1 MKRIFSFVAVFLLIF
16 SRGSFAA
23 EVVDLDRYLEMV
35 KGGNHA
41 LQAGVRAV
49 EAAYYGV
56 LASVASQRPGVALS
70 GSVSY
75 VTDQRAGDEHN
86 RNSMVYNTAL
96 SLTHRIDIAGTYT
109 LDERQQILSYE
120 SQRANFDGN
129 VNSLVATAEQNYWS
143 AVLARENIALQKD
156 VLRQRQENNRV
167 TEEKYKQQLVPKLDL
182 IRSEAQVVAA
192 ESLVTE
198 AEALYRNL
206 LAAMEAL
213 TGGLEVVPVE
223 EPLFVPTFN
232 VSVSLEKALLF
243 RPDVRSARLAL
254 ERSKVLKKLTAQGMS
269 PTLTGAIRWTPWADP
284 WNSSTPQDGE
294 LGASLTLNIPIFD
307 GNATKYGVLNTDRLV
322 QAAEASLRSV
332 ESATNVDL
340 KVAYNNWEKAAA
352 LEKDKKRQV
361 ERSDEELRI
370 TELMYNEG
378 MGAQI
383 DLINAQTEN
392 QRVRTDYLNAIQGMY
407 MALVD
412 LRKAVGD
419 YSPDENGSWKEAVV
433 KYGKGT
439 VVVNEIKEQEL
450 REQKDNSVEKNKSVQ
465 KKPSGKK
472 KK

>member
-1 MKRIFSFVAVFLLIF
+1 MKRALFFAVVFLLML
-16 SRGSFAA
+16 SRGSAAA
-23 EVVDLDRYLEMV
+23 EVVNLDRYLEMV
-35 KGGNHA
+35 KGGNYA
-41 LQAGVRAV
+41 LQSGVRAV

-56 LASVASQRPGVALS
+56 LASVSSQRPSVALS

-75 VTDQRAGDEHN
+75 ATDQQANDEHN
-86 RNSMVYNTAL
+86 RNALVYNTSL
-96 SLTHRIDIAGTYT
+96 SLTHRIDISGTYT

-129 VNSLVATAEQNYWS
+129 VNTLVATAEENYWS

-206 LAAMEAL
+206 LAAMENL
-213 TGGLEVVPVE
+213 TGGVEVVPVE
-223 EPLFVPTFN
+223 EPLFVPTFD
-232 VSVSLEKALLF
+232 VSASLEKALLF
-243 RPDVRSARLAL
+243 RPDVRAARLAL
-254 ERSKVLKKLTAQGMS
+254 ERSKVLKKLTAKGMS

-294 LGASLTLNIPIFD
+294 LGASLTLNIPLVD

-332 ESATNVDL
+332 ENSTNVDL
-340 KVAYNNWEKAAA
+340 KVARNNWEKAAA
-352 LEKDKKRQV
+352 LEQDKKRQV

-407 MALVD
+407 VALVD

-419 YSPDENGSWKEAVV
+419 YSPDENGSWKDAVV

-439 VVVNEIKEQEL
+439 AVKNEFEKREL
-450 REQKDNSVEKNKSVQ
+450 RDQKNNSVEKNKSIQ
-465 KKPSGKK
+465 KGSPQKK